1 MRIDGTNT
9 IAAPRDQVWAAL
21 NDPAVLARTLPG
33 CESLEVVDDD
43 TYRARVTAGVAS
55 IRGTYDGIV
64 SLSDR
69 DEPGSLRLH
78 VDGAGAPGTI
88 GADVD
93 VRLDEVGDATEV
105 TWDANAVVGGMIGG
119 VGQRMLAGVSTRM
132 AGEFFEALERD
143 LLEGPAPAPADTDAH
158 AAPTDGPTTPTTT
171 DGRTAGTVHAGR
183 AVAAAG
189 GGSEPVQLFAAF
201 ALGAAVAL
209 AGVALGR
216 RTR

>member
-1 MRIDGTNT
+1 MRIAGTNT
-9 IAAPRDQVWAAL
+9 IAAPRQQVWDAL

-55 IRGTYDGIV
+55 IRGTYDGTV

-69 DEPGSLRLH
+69 DEPGALRLH
-78 VDGAGAPGTI
+78 VDGAGTPGTI
-88 GADVD
+88 GADVE
-93 VRLDEVGDATEV
+93 VRLAEVDDGTEV
-105 TWDANAVVGGMIGG
+105 AWEADAVAGGMIGG

-132 AGEFFEALERD
+132 AGDFFDALERD
-143 LLEGPAPAPADTDAH
+143 LVDGPGSDGAPDDESDDES
-158 AAPTDGPTTPTTT
+158 AARATPTDRAP
-171 DGRTAGTVHAGR
+171 GRVHAGR
-183 AVAAAG
+183 AVAAG
-189 GGSEPVQLFAAF
+189 GGGGDPVHLFGAF
-201 ALGAAVAL
+201 VLGAAVAL